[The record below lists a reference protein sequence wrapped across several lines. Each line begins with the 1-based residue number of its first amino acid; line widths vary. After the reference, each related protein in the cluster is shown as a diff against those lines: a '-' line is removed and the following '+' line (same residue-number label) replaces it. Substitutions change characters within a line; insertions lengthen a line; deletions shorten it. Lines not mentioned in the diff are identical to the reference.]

1 VAFCINSII
10 GAGIFGLPAVL
21 YARVGAWSIAAM
33 LLAAVIVA
41 LIALCFAEVGSAFRD
56 TGGPYLYAHHTFGPA
71 TGFLVGWLLWVSRLG
86 GFASVANLFVNYLG
100 WFLPP
105 VTGGAWRAAVV
116 LALVLLLTWINLV
129 GVRRAAAVSNFFTV
143 AKLIPLALFVLVGA
157 FFVVGARLFPA
168 EGASPSAL
176 AGTVLLAIY
185 AFTGFEVLAVP
196 GGEARDP
203 ARAIPFALLT
213 ALAVVT
219 VVYGGVQVVSV
230 GTLPD
235 LGRSERPLAEAAGR
249 MLGPPAA
256 TGMVIG
262 ALLST
267 FGVLH
272 AILLSTARVPFAL
285 AEHGQLPAIV
295 AAVHPRFRTPYISLF
310 VSAACILAFTL
321 ATTFTSAVTIT
332 VGLRV
337 LIYLVTCA
345 TLPVLRR
352 RVDSPTPAFRAPA
365 GDAVAALSIAI
376 CAGLLWSRPWTEIR
390 QLVVVALVGAAGYL
404 AVGRSRKLAR

>member
-1 VAFCINSII
+1 MLV
-10 GAGIFGLPAVL
+10 
-21 YARVGAWSIAAM
+21 AAM
-33 LLAAVIVA
+33 VVA

-105 VTGGAWRAAVV
+105 VTGGLWRATMVS
-116 LALVLLLTWINLV
+116 ALVLLLTWINLV
-129 GVRRAAAVSNFFTV
+129 GVRRAASVSNFFTV
-143 AKLIPLALFVLVGA
+143 AKLVPLVLFVLVGA
-157 FFVVGARLFPA
+157 FFVDGARLVPT
-168 EGASPSAL
+168 EGASPAAL
-176 AGTVLLAIY
+176 ASTVLLAIY

-219 VVYGGVQVVSV
+219 VVYVGVQAVSV

-235 LGRSERPLAEAAGR
+235 LGRTERPLAEAAGR
-249 MLGPPAA
+249 MLGAPAA

-262 ALLST
+262 ALFST

-285 AEHGQLPAIV
+285 AERGQLPAIV
-295 AAVHPRFRTPYISLF
+295 AAVHPRFRTPYVSLCL
-310 VSAACILAFTL
+310 SAACILAFTL

-337 LIYLVTCA
+337 LIYLATCA
-345 TLPVLRR
+345 TVPVLRR
-352 RVDSPTPAFRAPA
+352 RANSPTPAFRAPA
-365 GDAVAALSIAI
+365 GDAVATLSVVI
-376 CAGLLWSRPWTEIR
+376 CAGLLWSRPWLELR
-390 QLVVVALVGAAGYL
+390 QLIAVVLVGAVAYL
-404 AVGRSRKLAR
+404 TVGRSRKPAR